1 MSIFSISRRHGAL
14 VGLFYSE
21 NGRTTVSETSVSYMP
36 VRINIS
42 KRDAT
47 VSWLLFQELYQ
58 ELYTVNARNM

>member
-1 MSIFSISRRHGAL
+1 MYIFSISQRHGAL
-14 VGLFYSE
+14 VGLFQSE
-21 NGRTTVSETSVSYMP
+21 NGRNTVSETSVNSLP
-36 VRINIS
+36 VCINIS